1 MSDMDKVKN
10 AAERAMGKVKELI
23 GRVTGN
29 RSLEAEGKGDQAKGD
44 LKQAGEHVKDAAK
57 DIAEH

>member
-1 MSDMDKVKN
+1 MSDMDKFKN
-10 AAERAMGKVKELI
+10 AAERAKGKVKELI

-44 LKQAGEHVKDAAK
+44 LKQAGEHLKDAAK
-57 DIAEH
+57 DTLEH

>member
-10 AAERAMGKVKELI
+10 AAERAKGKVKELI

-44 LKQAGEHVKDAAK
+44 LKQAGEHLKDAAK
-57 DIAEH
+57 DTLEH

>member
-10 AAERAMGKVKELI
+10 AAERAKGKLKELI

-29 RSLEAEGKGDQAKGD
+29 RSLEAEGKGDEAKGD
-44 LKQAGEHVKDAAK
+44 LKQAGEHLKDAAK
-57 DIAEH
+57 DTIEH